1 MSSLKVEMA
10 INFILGGI
18 ILSCITYLVK
28 YVKPEIGSIVWAAP
42 VLLIPSV
49 ILLWFYNVNDTK
61 IANLVYSCM
70 PNVLLIISWQIFFLT
85 MFTYFKLGV
94 LVSCIISLGLWLL
107 LALTFYKLNIYK
119 HFTI

>member
-28 YVKPEIGSIVWAAP
+28 YVEPEIGSIVWAAP

-49 ILLWFYNVNDTK
+49 ILLWFYNVNDTT

-70 PNVLLIISWQIFFLT
+70 PNVLLIILH
-85 MFTYFKLGV
+85 V
-94 LVSCIISLGLWLL
+94 LVHFLKTMNYYLIDILPFPPGSIQYFYLWTSLP
-107 LALTFYKLNIYK
+107 F
-119 HFTI
+119 